1 MDLHVLAPRISVK
14 GSSERFSLCMQRLPD
29 QGETER
35 AMATMRNSPRPGETL
50 REDELQRT
58 YTYIMAKKPTG
69 PADAGLS

>member
-1 MDLHVLAPRISVK
+1 
-14 GSSERFSLCMQRLPD
+14 MQRLPD